1 MLGFMKGAPTDYLI
15 HYHAGRIR
23 RRGQGLSF
31 FYYRPTATIVRVPLA
46 SVDVP
51 FVFTETTADF
61 QTTTV
66 QGQLTYR
73 VTEPERLAG
82 LLDFSVDRAGRYQ
95 SDDPSLV
102 PERLV
107 HATQVLTRGVIQEM
121 PLREAIVASDAIVS
135 RIRAQLVASSTVAM
149 LGVEVLALSIL
160 SVAPTPEMAR
170 ALEADVREQL
180 QQEADDAVYSRR
192 NAAVEAE
199 RLIRENE
206 LQTEIAVEEKKRT
219 IRETQMQADI
229 AVEERRAVLIEQKS
243 ANDRK
248 LADARGYALRA
259 ELEPL
264 SEVDWRTLMF
274 AGGSGNDPRTML
286 ALAFRELAENAGRI
300 GELNLTPDLLQALAS
315 GSRKA
320 QK

>member
-1 MLGFMKGAPTDYLI
+1 MFGFMKVGPTDYVI
-15 HYHAGRIR
+15 HYQAGAVR

-31 FYYRPTATIVRVPLA
+31 FYYRPNSTIVRVPLA

-61 QTTTV
+61 QTSTV

-107 HATQVLTRGVIQEM
+107 HATQVLTRGVIQGM
-121 PLREAIVASDAIVS
+121 PLRDAIVGSDAIVS
-135 RIRAQLVASSTVAM
+135 RIRAQLVESSTVTM

-243 ANDRK
+243 ANDRE
-248 LADARGYALRA
+248 LADLRAYALRA

-286 ALAFRELAENAGRI
+286 ALAFRELAENAGKI

>member
-1 MLGFMKGAPTDYLI
+1 MFGFMKVGPTDYVI
-15 HYHAGRIR
+15 HYQAGAVR

-31 FYYRPTATIVRVPLA
+31 FYYRPNSTIVRVPLA

-61 QTTTV
+61 QTSTV

-107 HATQVLTRGVIQEM
+107 HATQVLTRGVIQGM
-121 PLREAIVASDAIVS
+121 PLRDAIVGSDAIVS
-135 RIRAQLVASSTVAM
+135 RIRAQLVESSTVTM

-243 ANDRK
+243 ANDRE
-248 LADARGYALRA
+248 LADVRAYARRA

-286 ALAFRELAENAGRI
+286 ALAFRELAENAGKI